1 MAGMPAKPTSEARE
15 RLVNAFLESYAQK
28 PWQKIGVREIVEAAG
43 YARGTFYRHFSGVD
57 DLLRQVE
64 AENTCTSVCRHIIEH
79 ANVIPLE
86 HATDA
91 MAAFY
96 EVRADT
102 VAVLAAGNN
111 GNNYLDAQR
120 SPMKAMFAAL
130 LNRGFVM
137 TPLQLD
143 VASEYIAS
151 AKVGMVRLW
160 LAKRES
166 MTLNQI
172 NKMSECFIE
181 SDLWNFVARQAPLH
195 GGPQPRKVIDDK
207 PFNYPW
213 LG

>member
-1 MAGMPAKPTSEARE
+1 M
-15 RLVNAFLESYAQK
+15 
-28 PWQKIGVREIVEAAG
+28 
-43 YARGTFYRHFSGVD
+43 
-57 DLLRQVE
+57 
-64 AENTCTSVCRHIIEH
+64 EN

-86 HATDA
+86 HVTDA
-91 MAAFY
+91 MASFY
-96 EVRADT
+96 EDRADT
-102 VAVLAAGNN
+102 VAILAAGNN

-120 SPMKAMFAAL
+120 PPMKAMFASL

-160 LAKRES
+160 LEKRDH

-181 SDLWNFVARQAPLH
+181 SDLWVFVARQAPLH
-195 GGPQPRKVIDDK
+195 GGPQPRKVLDDK
-207 PFNYPW
+207 PFDYPW
-213 LG
+213 LGSAAD

>member
-1 MAGMPAKPTSEARE
+1 MATISPKPTSEARE
-15 RLVNAFLESYAQK
+15 RLIAAFLNCYARK
-28 PWQKIGVREIVEAAG
+28 PWHKISVMEIAEAAG

-57 DLLRQVE
+57 DLLHQVE
-64 AENTCTSVCRHIIEH
+64 AENTCTAVCRHIIVN
-79 ANVIPLE
+79 APAIPLE
-86 HATDA
+86 DATDA
-91 MAAFY
+91 MASFY
-96 EVRADT
+96 EDRADT
-102 VAVLAAGNN
+102 VAILAAGSN

-120 SPMKAMFAAL
+120 PPMKAMFAAL
-130 LNRGFVM
+130 LTRGFVM

-160 LAKRES
+160 LEKREHMS
-166 MTLNQI
+166 LNQI

-181 SDLWNFVARQAPLH
+181 SDLWNFVARQAPKH
-195 GGPQPRKVIDDK
+195 GGPQPRKVVDDK

>member
-1 MAGMPAKPTSEARE
+1 MAGANAKLTSEARE
-15 RLVNAFLESYAQK
+15 RLVTAFLECYKTK
-28 PWQKIGVREIVEAAG
+28 PWHKISVMEIVEAAG

-57 DLLRQVE
+57 DLLHQVE
-64 AENTCTSVCRHIIEH
+64 AENTCTSVCRHIIIN
-79 ANVIPLE
+79 APVIPLE
-86 HATDA
+86 DATDA

-96 EVRADT
+96 EDRADT
-102 VAVLAAGNN
+102 VAILAAGNN

-120 SPMKAMFAAL
+120 PPMKAMFAAL
-130 LNRGFVM
+130 LTRGFVM

-160 LAKRES
+160 LEKRDHMS
-166 MTLNQI
+166 LNQV
-172 NKMSECFIE
+172 NKMSEQLIE
-181 SDLWNFVARQAPLH
+181 SELWTFVARQAPKH
-195 GGPQPRKVIDDK
+195 GGPQARKVVDDK